1 MWHALARLDTSV
13 PTWKSLAAIG
23 VLSLGLAPPQTDTGG
38 LGKLTFPTSRASKA
52 QPSFLRGVA
61 ALHNFAYEEAVLE
74 FHKAQDIDPGFA
86 MAYWGEAMAYNQ
98 TLWLNQDA
106 EAARGILA
114 RLGPTAEA
122 RAAKAGSE
130 KEKGFFAAV
139 EILFGPGDKAARDLA
154 YAKAMEQ
161 LYLRYPDDHE
171 VACFYALGLLATAL
185 RSPALY
191 SEANEEVHQ
200 HALVGSETQARVAAI
215 LDRVLKENAG
225 HPGAL
230 HYSIHNYDDPDH
242 ARLALPAARR
252 YAKAAPDSSHALH
265 MPAHIFVQLGNWAEA
280 AATDQASFAQ
290 SINWVNQHGFRI
302 GMRDYHSLSWLCY
315 EVLQQGRFR
324 RARETLD
331 LIRAGVADTG
341 AQRLKAIESV
351 MRAQY
356 VIDTRSWEMLRDQA
370 DFSTAAELFAIGMS
384 GAEAGRPRVA
394 ALALGELQRRSQS
407 GKLDS
412 AVMEKELAAIV
423 ELREGRKARAVML
436 AEEAVAFEKRL
447 PPPLGPPRPVK
458 PALELYGEILLETG
472 RAQDAAVAFE
482 QALARWPKRSASLL
496 GLARASAA
504 AGDRVTA
511 RTRYR
516 ELLSNWSQAD
526 PGVSGL
532 DEARRAVAGAK

>member
-1 MWHALARLDTSV
+1 MAF
-13 PTWKSLAAIG
+13 WKSLLPVFG
-23 VLSLGLAPPQTDTGG
+23 VLGLGLAPPQTDTGG
-38 LGKLTFPTSRASKA
+38 LGKLSFGTSGALQA

-74 FHKAQDIDPGFA
+74 FQKTQRIDPAFA

-98 TLWLNQDA
+98 TLWLNQDP
-106 EAARGILA
+106 EAARGILK
-114 RLGPTAEA
+114 RLGPTKEA
-122 RAAKAGSE
+122 RAKKAGSE
-130 KEKGFFAAV
+130 KERGFLAAIDV
-139 EILFGPGDKAARDLA
+139 LFGPGDKAARDIA
-154 YAKAMEQ
+154 YAKAMER
-161 LYLRYPDDHE
+161 LYLRYPDDNE
-171 VACFYALGLLATAL
+171 VACFYALALLATAM

-200 HALVGSETQARVAAI
+200 HALVGSETQDQVAGI
-215 LDRVLKENAG
+215 LDKVLKANPG

-230 HYSIHNYDDPDH
+230 HYSIHNYDDPEH
-242 ARLALPAARR
+242 AKLALPAARR

-280 AATDQASFAQ
+280 AATDEASFAQ
-290 SINWVNQHGFRI
+290 SIRWVKQRGFRI

-324 RARETLD
+324 RARETLE

-341 AQRLKAIESV
+341 AQRLKAIESA

-356 VIDTRSWEMLRDQA
+356 VIDARAWEMLRDQA

-384 GAEAGRPRVA
+384 GAETGRPQVA
-394 ALALGELQRRSQS
+394 ALALNELKRRSQG
-407 GKLDS
+407 GKLDA
-412 AVMEKELAAIV
+412 AVMEKELAATL
-423 ELREGRKARAVML
+423 ELRQGRKDRAVTL
-436 AEEAVAFEKRL
+436 AEEAVAIEKKL

-458 PALELYGEILLETG
+458 PSLELYGEVLLEAG
-472 RAQDAAVAFE
+472 RARDAALAFE
-482 QALARWPKRSASLL
+482 HALARWPNRSASLL

-504 AGDRVTA
+504 AGDRLA
-511 RTRYR
+511 AQRSYR
-516 ELLSNWSQAD
+516 QLLSNWSHAD
-526 PGVSGL
+526 PEVNGL